1 MLNVEI
7 SNREIAAPGLYI
19 MRWHNHTGLVRIVG
33 EPKRGF
39 KIIAPKDTPE
49 TYMQGLPENGVI
61 PTDAL
66 FSEPLAIVAT

>member
-19 MRWHNHTGLVRIVG
+19 MRWKKHTGLVRIVG
-33 EPKRGF
+33 EPKKGF
-39 KIIAPKDTPE
+39 VIIAPKETPE
-49 TYMQGLPENGVI
+49 TYMQGLPSDGRI

-66 FSEPLAIVAT
+66 FSEPLAIVAV